1 MATKLQNTVQI
12 IEGYW
17 REHPAWFG
25 RTYGEYL
32 HLGAN
37 QEMLRLMLKGVSI
50 LPETRILD
58 VSTGLGG
65 NARWLASLYGSKVD
79 AVDRFKPAI
88 VCARQLAKTQGV
100 TDLCQFAVQTTPELP
115 YSEGTF
121 DLAVTAEDESAWP
134 EVARVLKEGGIAVGS
149 QVAADGVRKL
159 EATLAGA
166 GFEVLELVD
175 VTDYAL
181 AFYKAKEAEATLLL
195 NGGLM
200 STEDV
205 QSLQMYTVDL
215 YEAGGASHVIFRL
228 AKR

>member
-134 EVARVLKEGGIAVGS
+134 EVARVLKEGGIAAPGRRRRRAS
-149 QVAADGVRKL
+149 RRRSPAWASRCSSWS
-159 EATLAGA
+159 T
-166 GFEVLELVD
+166 
-175 VTDYAL
+175 TDYAL
-181 AFYKAKEAEATLLL
+181 LKAKEARPPCCSR
-195 NGGLM
+195 GLM